1 MNEVVER
8 AQKIQKLADE
18 IYRDQYLPELEIG
31 EVCEINDV
39 WDGKD
44 VITGIEEGTCT
55 AGDKGSY
62 SYHISDTG
70 EDGEGNVPVWINYE
84 FAVLEAKEN
93 FLDTVVEITDIRI
106 L

>member
-8 AQKIQKLADE
+8 AQKIQEKAKE
-18 IYRDQYLPELEIG
+18 IYKNQYLPELEIG
-31 EVCEINDV
+31 EACEINDV
-39 WDGKD
+39 WDGEGT
-44 VITGIEEGTCT
+44 ITGLEEESCT

-62 SYHISDTG
+62 SYQISDTG

-84 FAVLEAKEN
+84 FAVLEVKEN
-93 FLDTVVEITDIRI
+93 FLDNVVEITDIRI

>member
-8 AQKIQKLADE
+8 AQKIQEKAE
-18 IYRDQYLPELEIG
+18 EVYRDQYLPELEIG
-31 EVCEINDV
+31 EICEINDV

-62 SYHISDTG
+62 SYQISDTG
-70 EDGEGNVPVWINYE
+70 EDGLCNDPLWINYE
-84 FAVLEAKEN
+84 FVVKEVKEN
-93 FLDTVVEITDIRI
+93 YLDTTVEITDIRI

>member
-8 AQKIQKLADE
+8 AQKIQEKAE
-18 IYRDQYLPELEIG
+18 EVYRDQYLPELEIG
-31 EVCEINDV
+31 EICEINDV

-62 SYHISDTG
+62 SYQISDTG
-70 EDGEGNVPVWINYE
+70 EDGVSNDPVWINYE
-84 FAVLEAKEN
+84 FVVKEVKEN
-93 FLDTVVEITDIRI
+93 FMETVVEITDIRI